1 MQEKKTPAARPAE
14 SPAAKL
20 PHHLIVE
27 DRGVLTATGVTR
39 VVSCDETGAT
49 LETQQGTLLVGGEG
63 LSVSEL
69 SVQSGQVR
77 IAGSIEYIQ
86 YSQKQ
91 EKKAGLWARLLR

>member
-20 PHHLIVE
+20 PHHLLVE
-27 DRGVLTATGVTR
+27 DRSALTATGVTR

-63 LSVSEL
+63 L
-69 SVQSGQVR
+69 
-77 IAGSIEYIQ
+77 IANEAPGEDDLAACR
-86 YSQKQ
+86 KLG
-91 EKKAGLWARLLR
+91 AGLAAMG

>member
-1 MQEKKTPAARPAE
+1 MQEKKTSAARPAE
-14 SPAAKL
+14 GAAKL

-27 DRGVLTATGVTR
+27 DRGVLTATGVTK

-69 SVQSGQVR
+69 SIQTGEVKIFGR
-77 IAGSIEYIQ
+77 IESMQYTEPAPAAG
-86 YSQKQ
+86 
-91 EKKAGLWARLLR
+91 GLLRRLLR

>member
-27 DRGVLTATGVTR
+27 DRGVLSATGVPR
-39 VVSCDETGAT
+39 VVGGDELGARR
-49 LETQQGTLLVGGEG
+49 ETQQGTLLVGGEG

-69 SVQSGQVR
+69 SIQTGEVKIFGR
-77 IAGSIEYIQ
+77 IESMQYTEPAPAAG
-86 YSQKQ
+86 
-91 EKKAGLWARLLR
+91 GLWRRLLR

>member
-1 MQEKKTPAARPAE
+1 MQENKTSAARPAE

-27 DRGVLTATGVTR
+27 DRRALTATGVTR

-69 SVQSGQVR
+69 SIQTGEVKIFGR
-77 IAGSIEYIQ
+77 IESMQYTEPAPAAG
-86 YSQKQ
+86 
-91 EKKAGLWARLLR
+91 GLWRRLLR

>member
-1 MQEKKTPAARPAE
+1 MQEKKTSAARPAE

-27 DRGVLTATGVTR
+27 DRSALTATGVTR

-49 LETQQGTLLVGGEG
+49 LETQHGTLLVGGEG

-69 SVQSGQVR
+69 SIQTGEVKIFGR
-77 IAGSIEYIQ
+77 IESMQYTQPAPAAG
-86 YSQKQ
+86 
-91 EKKAGLWARLLR
+91 GLWRRLLR

>member
-27 DRGVLTATGVTR
+27 DRSALTA
-39 VVSCDETGAT
+39 TGAT

-69 SVQSGQVR
+69 SIQTGEVKIFGR
-77 IAGSIEYIQ
+77 IESMQYTEPAPAG
-86 YSQKQ
+86 
-91 EKKAGLWARLLR
+91 GLWRRLLR

>member
-1 MQEKKTPAARPAE
+1 MQEKKTAARPDEAA
-14 SPAAKL
+14 AAKL

-27 DRGVLTATGVTR
+27 DRRALTATGVTR

-69 SVQSGQVR
+69 SIQTGEVKIFGR
-77 IAGSIEYIQ
+77 IESMQYTEPAPAAG
-86 YSQKQ
+86 
-91 EKKAGLWARLLR
+91 GLWRRLLR